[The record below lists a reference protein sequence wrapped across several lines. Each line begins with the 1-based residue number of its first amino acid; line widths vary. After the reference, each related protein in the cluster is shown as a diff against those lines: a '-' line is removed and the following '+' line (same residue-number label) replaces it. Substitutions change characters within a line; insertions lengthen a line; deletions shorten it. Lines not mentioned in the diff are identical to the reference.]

1 MDKRLWMGVLVG
13 AAATILVFGG
23 IAAVG
28 ATAMGMGG
36 MDGMMEDCQRMMEDH
51 EHGQDPDGG
60 HAHGDGSGDANASS
74 QERRAT
80 RDGVF
85 PRSA

>member
-1 MDKRLWMGVLVG
+1 MDKRLWTGVLVG

-51 EHGQDPDGG
+51 GHSQDGDGG
-60 HAHGDGSGDANASS
+60 HAHGGGGEDTGASS
-74 QERRAT
+74 EEGRSAHPV
-80 RDGVF
+80 VF
-85 PRSA
+85 PRST